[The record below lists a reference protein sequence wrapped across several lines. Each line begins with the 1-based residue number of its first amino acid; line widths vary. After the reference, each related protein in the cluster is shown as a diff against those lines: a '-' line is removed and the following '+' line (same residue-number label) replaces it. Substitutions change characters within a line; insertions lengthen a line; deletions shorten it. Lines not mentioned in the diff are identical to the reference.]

1 MTKSE
6 RMEGWFRWIIFVIGL
21 TLWVQANAVVVD
33 VVGAISSA
41 EKYDAHY
48 LRAQSVFE
56 QSSYLDDEARAVLE
70 PQLMLTH
77 YQRVTDQT
85 VVESEN
91 AVYQGGESDFVSRT
105 SLLRLEQVVYDRQSW
120 QWYLRAGVEQ
130 KVFAQDLRAEYQ
142 NLLLRL
148 AEGLLHREMA
158 VADLRLATSD
168 VEALARLA
176 LLQSKRFEQGEA
188 ARVDY
193 LDAQAGLDNARARK
207 SEAQQKLNETQRRV
221 EMIVGDRVKLELS
234 LTDDWVAF
242 DSLGT
247 SEEWWQQALASSPQL
262 LSAELRR
269 EMAKLGHK
277 SARSANKPR
286 LYLGAE
292 YNRDAKDDTLFG
304 GGATS
309 EGSSVDLRAHW
320 DIYSGG
326 ASLRRAQRAAGEL
339 RTAQLERELAER
351 DVKQL
356 LDLHLDK
363 LSSGADQ
370 IRGYQSAVA
379 AGNELAALRKGQ
391 LDAGTVDELKY
402 FQALRSSVES
412 QARLVKAVGNYQLTA
427 LRLLHVAGV
436 LTAQDL
442 QRLQ

>member
-1 MTKSE
+1 MAG
-6 RMEGWFRWIIFVIGL
+6 RVRWFIFVL
-21 TLWVQANAVVVD
+21 MSALWVQANAVVVD
-33 VVGAISSA
+33 MVGAIKAA
-41 EKYDAHY
+41 EKYDAQY

-56 QSSYLDDEARAVLE
+56 QSGYLDEEARAVLE
-70 PQLMLTH
+70 PQLLLTH
-77 YQRVTDQT
+77 YQRVTDQE
-85 VVESEN
+85 VVESKN
-91 AVYQGGESDFVSRT
+91 AVYQGGDSNFDSRT
-105 SLLRLEQVVYDRQSW
+105 SLLRLEQVLYDRQSW

-130 KVFAQDLRAEYQ
+130 KVFAQNLRAEYQ

-148 AEGLLHREMA
+148 AESLLHREMA

-188 ARVDY
+188 ARVDF

-207 SEAQQKLNETQRRV
+207 SEAQQKLNEIQRRL
-221 EMIVGDRVKLELS
+221 EMIVGDRVVLARS

-247 SEEWWQQALASSPQL
+247 SEQWWQQALASSPQL

-269 EMAKLGHK
+269 QMAKLGHK
-277 SARSANKPR
+277 SARSANKPK
-286 LYLGAE
+286 LYIGAE
-292 YNRDAKDDTLFG
+292 YNSDAKDDTLFG
-304 GGATS
+304 GGATV
-309 EGSSVDLRAHW
+309 EGSSVYLRAHW

-339 RTAQLERELAER
+339 RTAELERELAER

-363 LSSGADQ
+363 LSAGADQ

-402 FQALRSSVES
+402 FQALRSAVES
-412 QARLVKAVGNYQLTA
+412 QTRLVKAVGNYQLTA

-442 QRLQ
+442 QTLQ